1 MNKDQMITRRK
12 VYKRKLKK
20 GGDDKKGSQLPKE
33 AFYGLDY
40 FVKVSA
46 HIAKNEKDYE
56 LSEAIQKFEK
66 NIDIE
71 VGNEETR
78 LEKA

>member
-1 MNKDQMITRRK
+1 M
-12 VYKRKLKK
+12 
-20 GGDDKKGSQLPKE
+20 
-33 AFYGLDY
+33 
-40 FVKVSA
+40 SA

-78 LEKA
+78 MDKAKEKADDMAESDGDLDGMEKANP